1 MMDYAAIAVPRLT
14 GQFGESPNLQ
24 GFVGAIVAPMADIE
38 TQLDALVSD
47 RWIATAY
54 GAQLDGAGS
63 IVGESRFGRDDGAY
77 RDAIR
82 FRIFI
87 NTSKG
92 SPTDLIRGVKY
103 LTSPTDAQYIEA
115 FPATALVFTNGLFV
129 DYTIQA
135 AIQEITPA
143 GVSTVPVMVSF
154 TSPVF
159 RFGSVTTLSDFFV
172 NQGGA
177 SQYLSINGSNLQVT
191 GNTSAPAGTSSFGGV
206 VPAELDVG
214 GFALDVEGSELVV
227 YDPDATLLIGRY
239 KLAGV
244 FQ

>member
-1 MMDYAAIAVPRLT
+1 MMDYAAVAVPRLT

-24 GFVGAIVAPMADIE
+24 GFVCAIVAPLTDVE
-38 TQLDALVSD
+38 LTFDALVSD
-47 RWIATAY
+47 RWISSAY

-63 IVGESRFGRDDGAY
+63 IVGESRFGRNDTAY

-92 SPTDLIRGVKY
+92 APTDLIRGVKY
-103 LTSPTDAQYIEA
+103 LTAPTDSQYIEA
-115 FPATALVFTNGLFV
+115 YPATAIVFTNGLFV
-129 DYTIQA
+129 DYTIQS

-154 TSPVF
+154 TSPVL
-159 RFGSVTTLSDFFV
+159 RFGSVATLSDFFV

-177 SQYLSINGSNLQVT
+177 SQYLSINGNQLQVT
-191 GNTSAPAGTSSFGGV
+191 GANGAPVGTAGFGGV
-206 VPAELDVG
+206 VPAELDID
-214 GFALDVEGSELVV
+214 GFALEVADGELVV

>member
-24 GFVGAIVAPMADIE
+24 GFVGAVVAPMTDIE
-38 TQLDALVSD
+38 VTFDALASE
-47 RWIATAY
+47 RWIASAI

-63 IVGESRFGRDDGAY
+63 IVGESRFGRNDTSY

-103 LTSPTDAQYIEA
+103 LTAPTDAQYIEA
-115 FPATALVFTNGLFV
+115 FPATAIVFTNGLFV

-154 TSPVF
+154 ASPVL
-159 RFGSVTTLSDFFV
+159 RFASISVLSDFFV

-177 SQYLSINGSNLQVT
+177 SQYLSVNGNQLQVT
-191 GNTSAPAGTSSFGGV
+191 GNAAAPIGVSGLGGV
-206 VPAELDVG
+206 VPAELDIG

>member
-1 MMDYAAIAVPRLT
+1 MMDYPAIAVPRLT

-24 GFVGAIVAPMADIE
+24 GFVGAIVAPLTDIE
-38 TQLDALVSD
+38 VQFDALTSD

-63 IVGESRFGRDDGAY
+63 IVGEARFGRTDAAY
-77 RDAIR
+77 RDAIW
-82 FRIFI
+82 FRVFI

-103 LTSPTDAQYIEA
+103 LTAPTDAQYIEA
-115 FPATALVFTNGLFV
+115 FPATAIVFTNGLFV
-129 DYTIQA
+129 DYAIQA

-143 GVSTVPVMVSF
+143 AVSTVPVLVSF
-154 TSPVF
+154 ASPVF
-159 RFGSVTTLSDFFV
+159 RFGSVAALSDFFI

-177 SQYLSINGSNLQVT
+177 SQYLSVNGGNLQVT
-191 GNTSAPAGTSSFGGV
+191 ANLAAPAGTSGFGGV
-206 VPAELDVG
+206 VPSELDLG
-214 GFALDVEGSELVV
+214 GFALDVEGSDFVV
-227 YDPDATLLIGRY
+227 YDPDSAILIGRY

>member
-24 GFVGAIVAPMADIE
+24 GFVGAIVAPLTDIE
-38 TQLDALVSD
+38 TQFDALKND
-47 RWIATAY
+47 RWIASAY

-63 IVGESRFGRDDGAY
+63 IVGEARFGRTDTAY
-77 RDAIR
+77 RNAIR
-82 FRIFI
+82 FRVFI

-92 SPTDLIRGVKY
+92 SPTDIIRGVKY
-103 LTSPTDAQYIEA
+103 LTAPTDTQYIEA

-143 GVSTVPVMVSF
+143 AVSTVPVMVSF
-154 TSPVF
+154 ASPVF
-159 RFGSVTTLSDFFV
+159 RFGSISNLADFFV
-172 NQGGA
+172 NQGGP
-177 SQYLSINGSNLQVT
+177 SQYLGVNGGSLQVT
-191 GNTSAPAGTSSFGGV
+191 GSNTAPSGTAGLGGV
-206 VPAELDVG
+206 VPAELDIG

-227 YDPDATLLIGRY
+227 YDPDSTLLIGRY